1 MTGVSTLGQSISQV
15 NRLKTLQTQL
25 DTLSL
30 QLSTGRKASL
40 FKGLE
45 EDVIRSQRTRAD
57 LNQISSFQR
66 NIDLGTLRLDL
77 MINSVSEI
85 ERQVG
90 LAQDSLNIEVTQ
102 GQIDLSQVKDA
113 ASNAFDQIVD
123 LLNEKEGNTFLFAG
137 ADTGTQPITAAGALE
152 TAINT
157 LLEDW
162 QEGDITTEELIS
174 NIQNRTG
181 DDALND
187 TLVGY
192 SSTLANAKNVTIR
205 ADENAEIDYT
215 VKADEDG
222 FRNVLVALAVLKQ
235 LPADANGQIDLADTY
250 DDDGNIVTNSAIPPE
265 GTTEPEDEIALT
277 ELENE
282 REDNFF
288 ELYNAMASLLA
299 DGKSDTFDG
308 RLSLEGAKERID
320 SINNTLKLEKNAL
333 ENLITEIENVD
344 LNETAVQL
352 NSVQLQLEASYNVTS
367 SVRRLS
373 LVNFI

>member
-102 GQIDLSQVKDA
+102 GQIDLSQVKNA

-162 QEGDITTEELIS
+162 QEGDITTEEFIS

-299 DGKSDTFDG
+299 DGKSDIFDG